1 MTPVPLV
8 TVDIVRQLALALPEV
23 AEQLCYGTPAFYVRR
38 KLMARVREDG
48 ETLAIKT
55 DYAEREFRIMANPAV
70 FFVTDHYV
78 GYPMMLVRLP
88 VVAPEELRT
97 LLEQAW
103 RMVAPKRL
111 IREYSQ
117 ESGVRSQESALTP
130 DS

>member
-1 MTPVPLV
+1 MTPASPV
-8 TVDIVRQLALALPEV
+8 TVETLRQLALALPEV
-23 AEQLCYGTPAFYVRR
+23 TEDLCHGTPAFYVRR

-88 VVAPEELRT
+88 AVEPEELRA

-111 IREYSQ
+111 LREY
-117 ESGVRSQESALTP
+117 GNA
-130 DS
+130 

>member
-1 MTPVPLV
+1 MAPAPTV
-8 TVDIVRQLALALPEV
+8 TIETLRQLALALPDV
-23 AEQLCYGTPAFYVRR
+23 TEQPCHGTPAFYVRG

-48 ETLAIKT
+48 ETLAIKA

-88 VVAPEELRT
+88 VVEPEELRG

-111 IREYSQ
+111 IREYDQSLVISRQ
-117 ESGVRSQESALTP
+117 SSALTT
-130 DS
+130 DN